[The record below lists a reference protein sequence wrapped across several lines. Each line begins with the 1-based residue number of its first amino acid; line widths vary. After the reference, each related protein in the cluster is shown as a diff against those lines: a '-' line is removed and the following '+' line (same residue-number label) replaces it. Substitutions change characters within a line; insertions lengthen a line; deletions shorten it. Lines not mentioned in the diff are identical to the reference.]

1 MNPLKM
7 LRLFNAT
14 TPSEIT
20 PLVRDFCASF
30 THSDP
35 EYVPVMP
42 EGKPACCYPN
52 VKAKVETEGGEII
65 YGRTIWLAEGLI
77 EAEWHTVWKN
87 GDKLVDITAK
97 PDGEKRILF
106 VRTDEVW
113 DGVTVWPNIRKVLV
127 NNPDLLR
134 LLAIQEE
141 IERNTSRTKDGQIRY
156 DLGSA
161 LGKLISKNQPRP
173 RSQTQPLSRS
183 QTQPPPPKY
192 RAGRNEPC
200 PCRSGLKFKRCC
212 GRPHLPTG

>member
-1 MNPLKM
+1 M

-42 EGKPACCYPN
+42 EGKPGYCYPN

-77 EAEWHTVWKN
+77 EAEWHTVWKK

-97 PDGEKRILF
+97 LDGEKRILF

-127 NNPDLLR
+127 NNSALLE

-141 IERNTSRTKDGQIRY
+141 IERNSSRTNDGHIQY
-156 DLGSA
+156 DLGAA
-161 LGKLISKNQPRP
+161 LRRLMLKHQL
-173 RSQTQPLSRS
+173 
-183 QTQPPPPKY
+183 PPTY
-192 RAGRNEPC
+192 RVGRNDPC
-200 PCRSGLKFKRCC
+200 PCGSGRKFKRCC
-212 GRPHLPTG
+212 GSR